1 MPAASPDLRAEL
13 NGAEEDGP
21 EHDARIFGEVTD
33 LFLSNVDRLGDSQIA
48 AVDGVLAHL
57 IERVDATTVIQ
68 LSEALST
75 IDRAPRQTIRQLAF
89 HEQPPV
95 AAPVLRRS
103 NCLSEAD
110 LLEIVKSRGQQHLLA
125 ICDRR
130 TLNEVLTDALMRFGD
145 VNVSNALA
153 RNAGARFSECG
164 YATLVGRAERD
175 EGLAEKLGVRL
186 DIPGSLLREL
196 IGKVADVVRAR
207 FLTAARPVMRE
218 KTQNSAAT
226 TAGQR
231 GAARMAIDYTQ
242 AQSEVVA
249 LNRTGKLNDSI
260 VNRFAVRGEYVH
272 VVAALALKADVKV
285 EAIEPLLEP
294 DRVYGL
300 IVACKAARLTWST
313 TTMIVRNRPGCPPS
327 TDREL
332 EQCVAVFESLLLS
345 VAQWTIRFGSDRILA
360 KKNEP
365 AAVASAANG
374 SLNRSA

>member
-1 MPAASPDLRAEL
+1 MPVASPDLRKEL
-13 NGAEEDGP
+13 NGAEESGP

-33 LFLSNVDRLGDSQIA
+33 LFLSNVGRLGDSQIA

-57 IERVDATTVIQ
+57 IARVEAATVIQ

-75 IDRAPRQTIRQLAF
+75 IERAPRQTIRQLAF
-89 HEQPPV
+89 HEQPQV
-95 AAPVLRRS
+95 AAPVLRHS
-103 NCLSEAD
+103 SCLSDAD

-125 ICDRR
+125 ICDRKA
-130 TLNEVLTDALMRFGD
+130 LNEALTDALMRFGD

-153 RNAGARFSECG
+153 RNTGARFSECG

-175 EGLAEKLGVRL
+175 EGLAEKLGVRI

-207 FLTAARPVMRE
+207 FLTAPRPVARQ
-218 KTQNSAAT
+218 KTQNAAA
-226 TAGQR
+226 AGQN
-231 GAARMAIDYTQ
+231 GAARKAIDYTQ
-242 AQSEVVA
+242 AQNEVVA
-249 LNRTGKLNDSI
+249 LNRTGKLSDSL
-260 VNRFAVRGEYVH
+260 VNRFAVRGEYTL

-294 DRVYGL
+294 DLVYGL

-313 TTMIVRNRPGCPPS
+313 TTMIVRNRPNCPPS

-345 VAQWTIRFGSDRILA
+345 VAQWTIRWGSDRLLA
-360 KKNEP
+360 KKSEP
-365 AAVASAANG
+365 AAVAPAAAG
-374 SLNRSA
+374 KQSRSA

>member
-1 MPAASPDLRAEL
+1 MPAASPDLRKEL

-33 LFLSNVDRLGDSQIA
+33 LFLSNVGRLGDSQIA

-57 IERVDATTVIQ
+57 VERVEAATVLQ

-75 IDRAPRQTIRQLAF
+75 IDRAPGQTVRKLAF
-89 HEQPPV
+89 HEQPQV
-95 AAPVLRRS
+95 AAPILRHS
-103 NCLSEAD
+103 SCLSDGD

-125 ICDRR
+125 ICDRKA
-130 TLNEVLTDALMRFGD
+130 LNEALTDALMRFGD

-153 RNAGARFSECG
+153 RNTGARFSECG
-164 YATLVGRAERD
+164 YATLVGRAEKD
-175 EGLAEKLGVRL
+175 EGLAEKLGVRM

-207 FLTAARPVMRE
+207 FLTAPRPVARQ
-218 KTQNSAAT
+218 KAQNAAGAGGNSAA
-226 TAGQR
+226 R
-231 GAARMAIDYTQ
+231 KAIDYTQ
-242 AQSEVVA
+242 AQNEVVT
-249 LNRTGKLNDSI
+249 LNRTGKLNDSL
-260 VNRFAVRGEYVH
+260 VNRFAVRGEYTL

-294 DRVYGL
+294 DLVYGL
-300 IVACKAARLTWST
+300 IVACKAARLSWST
-313 TTMIVRNRPGCPPS
+313 TTMIVRNRPNCPPS

-360 KKNEP
+360 KKNAP
-365 AAVASAANG
+365 AAVAPVAAG
-374 SLNRSA
+374 KQSRSA

>member
-1 MPAASPDLRAEL
+1 MPAASSDLRAEL

-57 IERVDATTVIQ
+57 IERVEATTVIQ
-68 LSEALST
+68 LSEALCT

-89 HEQPPV
+89 HKQPQV

-103 NCLSEAD
+103 SCLSEAD

-125 ICDRR
+125 ICDRK
-130 TLNEVLTDALMRFGD
+130 TLNEALTDALMRFGD

-218 KTQNSAAT
+218 KTQNSAAA
-226 TAGQR
+226 TAGQSSV
-231 GAARMAIDYTQ
+231 ARKAIDYTQ

-249 LNRTGKLNDSI
+249 LNRTGRLNDSI

-300 IVACKAARLTWST
+300 IVACKAARLSWST

-360 KKNEP
+360 KKNER
-365 AAVASAANG
+365 AATAATANPKLSQSA
-374 SLNRSA
+374 

>member
-1 MPAASPDLRAEL
+1 MPAASSDLRKEL

-33 LFLSNVDRLGDSQIA
+33 LFLSNVGRLGDSQIA

-57 IERVDATTVIQ
+57 IARVEAATVIQ
-68 LSEALST
+68 LSEALAS

-89 HEQPPV
+89 HEQPQV
-95 AAPVLRRS
+95 AAPVLRS
-103 NCLSEAD
+103 SSCLSEAD
-110 LLEIVKSRGQQHLLA
+110 LLEIVKSRSQQHLLA
-125 ICDRR
+125 ICDRK
-130 TLNEVLTDALMRFGD
+130 TLNEALTDALMRFGD

-153 RNAGARFSECG
+153 RNTGARFSECG

-175 EGLAEKLGVRL
+175 EGLAEKLGVRV

-207 FLTAARPVMRE
+207 FLTAPRPVARQ
-218 KTQNSAAT
+218 KTQNSAA
-226 TAGQR
+226 AAAAQG
-231 GAARMAIDYTQ
+231 GAACKAIDYTQ

-249 LNRTGKLNDSI
+249 LNRTGKLNDSL
-260 VNRFAVRGEYVH
+260 VNRFAVRGEYVL

-300 IVACKAARLTWST
+300 IVACKAARLSWST
-313 TTMIVRNRPGCPPS
+313 TTMIVRNRPNCPPS

-365 AAVASAANG
+365 AAAPTAGKKVSQPA
-374 SLNRSA
+374 

>member
-1 MPAASPDLRAEL
+1 MPAASSDLRKEL

-33 LFLSNVDRLGDSQIA
+33 LFLSNVGRLGDSQIA

-57 IERVDATTVIQ
+57 IARVEAATVIQ
-68 LSEALST
+68 LSEALSA
-75 IDRAPRQTIRQLAF
+75 IDRAPRQTVRQLAF
-89 HEQPPV
+89 HEQPQV
-95 AAPVLRRS
+95 AAPVLRHS
-103 NCLSEAD
+103 VCLSDAD

-125 ICDRR
+125 ICDRKV
-130 TLNEVLTDALMRFGD
+130 LNEALTDALMRFGD

-153 RNAGARFSECG
+153 RNTGARFSECG

-207 FLTAARPVMRE
+207 FLTAQRPVARQ
-218 KTQNSAAT
+218 KAQNAGTT
-226 TAGQR
+226 TAGQN
-231 GAARMAIDYTQ
+231 GPARKAIDYTQ

-249 LNRTGKLNDSI
+249 LNRTGKLGDSL
-260 VNRFAVRGEYVH
+260 VNRFAVRGEYTH

-300 IVACKAARLTWST
+300 IVACKAARLSWST
-313 TTMIVRNRPGCPPS
+313 TTMIVRNRPNCPPS

-365 AAVASAANG
+365 AVAPLAGKKVSQPA
-374 SLNRSA
+374 

>member
-1 MPAASPDLRAEL
+1 MPAATSDLRKEL

-33 LFLSNVDRLGDSQIA
+33 LFLSNVGRLGDSQIA

-57 IERVDATTVIQ
+57 IARVDATTVIQ
-68 LSEALST
+68 LSEALAT

-89 HEQPPV
+89 HDRPQV
-95 AAPVLRRS
+95 AAPVLRSS
-103 NCLSEAD
+103 NCLSDAD

-125 ICDRR
+125 ICDRKA
-130 TLNEVLTDALMRFGD
+130 LNEALTDALMRFGD

-153 RNAGARFSECG
+153 RNTGARFSECG

-175 EGLAEKLGVRL
+175 EVLAEKLGVRL

-207 FLTAARPVMRE
+207 FLTASRPVARE
-218 KTQNSAAT
+218 KAQNSAA
-226 TAGQR
+226 
-231 GAARMAIDYTQ
+231 AAAAQGGVARKAIDYTQ

-260 VNRFAVRGEYVH
+260 VNRFAVRGEYTH

-313 TTMIVRNRPGCPPS
+313 TTMIVRNRPNCPPS

-360 KKNEP
+360 KKNDRAATAKLSQP
-365 AAVASAANG
+365 A
-374 SLNRSA
+374 

>member
-1 MPAASPDLRAEL
+1 MPAASPDLRKEL

-33 LFLSNVDRLGDSQIA
+33 LFLSNVGRLGDSQIA

-57 IERVDATTVIQ
+57 VERVEAATVTQ

-75 IDRAPRQTIRQLAF
+75 IDRAPRQTIRKLAF
-89 HEQPPV
+89 HEQPQV
-95 AAPVLRRS
+95 AAPILRQS
-103 NCLSEAD
+103 SCLSDAD
-110 LLEIVKSRGQQHLLA
+110 LLEIVKSRGQQHMLA
-125 ICDRR
+125 ICDRKA
-130 TLNEVLTDALMRFGD
+130 LNEALTDALMRFGD

-153 RNAGARFSECG
+153 RNTGARFSECG

-175 EGLAEKLGVRL
+175 EGLAEKLGVRV

-207 FLTAARPVMRE
+207 FLTAPRPVARQ
-218 KTQNSAAT
+218 KTQNSAA
-226 TAGQR
+226 AAAAQG
-231 GAARMAIDYTQ
+231 GAARKAIDYTQ

-249 LNRTGKLNDSI
+249 LNRTGKLNDSL
-260 VNRFAVRGEYVH
+260 VNRFAVRGEYVL

-313 TTMIVRNRPGCPPS
+313 TTMIVRNRPNCPPS

-365 AAVASAANG
+365 AAAPTAGKKMSQPA
-374 SLNRSA
+374 

>member
-1 MPAASPDLRAEL
+1 MPAASPDLRKEL

-33 LFLSNVDRLGDSQIA
+33 LFLSNVGRLGDSQIA

-57 IERVDATTVIQ
+57 VERVEAATVTQ

-75 IDRAPRQTIRQLAF
+75 IDRAPRQTIRKLAF
-89 HEQPPV
+89 HEQAQV
-95 AAPVLRRS
+95 AAPILRQS
-103 NCLSEAD
+103 SCLSDAD
-110 LLEIVKSRGQQHLLA
+110 LLEIVKSRGQQHMLA
-125 ICDRR
+125 ICDRKA
-130 TLNEVLTDALMRFGD
+130 LNEALTDALMRFGD

-153 RNAGARFSECG
+153 RNTGARFSECG
-164 YATLVGRAERD
+164 YATLVGRAEKD
-175 EGLAEKLGVRL
+175 EGLAEKLGVRV

-207 FLTAARPVMRE
+207 FLTAPRPVARQ
-218 KTQNSAAT
+218 KAQNSAA
-226 TAGQR
+226 AAAAQG
-231 GAARMAIDYTQ
+231 GAARKAIDYTQ

-249 LNRTGKLNDSI
+249 LNRTGKLNDSL
-260 VNRFAVRGEYVH
+260 VNRFAVRGEYVL

-300 IVACKAARLTWST
+300 IVACKAARLSWST
-313 TTMIVRNRPGCPPS
+313 TTMIVRNRPNCPPS

-365 AAVASAANG
+365 AAAPTAGKKVSQPA
-374 SLNRSA
+374 

>member
-1 MPAASPDLRAEL
+1 MPAASPDLRKEL

-33 LFLSNVDRLGDSQIA
+33 LFLSNVGRLGDSQIA

-57 IERVDATTVIQ
+57 IARVDATTVIQ

-75 IDRAPRQTIRQLAF
+75 IDRAPRQTIRQLAS
-89 HEQPPV
+89 HEQPQV
-95 AAPVLRRS
+95 AAPVLRSS
-103 NCLSEAD
+103 NCLSDVD

-125 ICDRR
+125 ICDRK
-130 TLNEVLTDALMRFGD
+130 TLNEALTDALMRFGD

-153 RNAGARFSECG
+153 RNSGARFSECG

-207 FLTAARPVMRE
+207 FLTAQRPVARQ
-218 KTQNSAAT
+218 KAQNVGAA
-226 TAGQR
+226 TAGQS
-231 GAARMAIDYTQ
+231 GPARKAIDYTQ

-249 LNRTGKLNDSI
+249 LNRTGKLGDSL
-260 VNRFAVRGEYVH
+260 VNRFAVRGEYTH

-300 IVACKAARLTWST
+300 IVACKAARLSWST
-313 TTMIVRNRPGCPPS
+313 TTMIVRNRPNCPPS

-345 VAQWTIRFGSDRILA
+345 VAQWTIRWGSDRILA

-365 AAVASAANG
+365 AAAPKASKKVGQPA
-374 SLNRSA
+374 

>member
-1 MPAASPDLRAEL
+1 MPAASPDLRKEL

-57 IERVDATTVIQ
+57 VERVEAATVIQ

-75 IDRAPRQTIRQLAF
+75 INRAPHQTIRKLAF
-89 HEQPPV
+89 HEQPQV
-95 AAPVLRRS
+95 AAPVLRGS

-125 ICDRR
+125 ICGRKV
-130 TLNEVLTDALMRFGD
+130 LNEALTDALMRFGD
-145 VNVSNALA
+145 VSVSNALA
-153 RNAGARFSECG
+153 HNSGARFSECG

-207 FLTAARPVMRE
+207 FLTAPRPVVRD
-218 KTQNSAAT
+218 KTQNSAAA
-226 TAGQR
+226 TAAQG
-231 GAARMAIDYTQ
+231 GAPRKAIDYTQ
-242 AQSEVVA
+242 VQSELVA

-313 TTMIVRNRPGCPPS
+313 TTMIVRNRPNCPPS

-365 AAVASAANG
+365 VAAPTNKKVSQPA
-374 SLNRSA
+374 

>member
-1 MPAASPDLRAEL
+1 MPAASPDLRKEL

-57 IERVDATTVIQ
+57 IARVEATTVIQ
-68 LSEALST
+68 LSEALAT
-75 IDRAPRQTIRQLAF
+75 INRAPIQTIRKLAF
-89 HEQPPV
+89 HEQPQV
-95 AAPVLRRS
+95 AAPVLRS
-103 NCLSEAD
+103 SSCLAEAD
-110 LLEIVKSRGQQHLLA
+110 LLEIVKSRSQQHLLA
-125 ICDRR
+125 ICDRKA
-130 TLNEVLTDALMRFGD
+130 LNEALTDALMRFGD
-145 VNVSNALA
+145 VHVSNALA
-153 RNAGARFSECG
+153 RNTGARFSECG

-207 FLTAARPVMRE
+207 FLTAQRPVARQ
-218 KTQNSAAT
+218 KAQNAGAV
-226 TAGQR
+226 TAGQS
-231 GAARMAIDYTQ
+231 GPARKAIDYTH

-249 LNRTGKLNDSI
+249 LNRTGKLGDSL
-260 VNRFAVRGEYVH
+260 VNRFAVRGEYVL

-313 TTMIVRNRPGCPPS
+313 TTMIVRNRPNCPPS

-365 AAVASAANG
+365 AAAPTAGKKVSQPA
-374 SLNRSA
+374 

>member
-1 MPAASPDLRAEL
+1 MPAASSDLRKEL

-57 IERVDATTVIQ
+57 VERVEAATVIQ
-68 LSEALST
+68 LSEALAS
-75 IDRAPRQTIRQLAF
+75 IDRAPGQTIRKLAF
-89 HEQPPV
+89 HEQPQV
-95 AAPVLRRS
+95 AAPVLRS
-103 NCLSEAD
+103 SSCLSDTD
-110 LLEIVKSRGQQHLLA
+110 LLEIIKSRGQQHLLA
-125 ICDRR
+125 ICGRKAL
-130 TLNEVLTDALMRFGD
+130 TEALTDALMRFGD

-153 RNAGARFSECG
+153 HNPGARFSECG

-196 IGKVADVVRAR
+196 IDKVADVVRAR
-207 FLTAARPVMRE
+207 FLTASRPVVRA
-218 KTQNSAAT
+218 KTQNSAAAA
-226 TAGQR
+226 AGQNAPR
-231 GAARMAIDYTQ
+231 KAIDYTQ

-313 TTMIVRNRPGCPPS
+313 TTMIVRNRPNCPPS

-332 EQCVAVFESLLLS
+332 EQCVVVFESLLLS
-345 VAQWTIRFGSDRILA
+345 VAQWTIRWGSDRILA
-360 KKNEP
+360 KTNEP
-365 AAVASAANG
+365 AAAPTAGKKVSQPA
-374 SLNRSA
+374 

>member
-1 MPAASPDLRAEL
+1 MPAASSDLRKEL
-13 NGAEEDGP
+13 NGAEESGP

-33 LFLSNVDRLGDSQIA
+33 LFLSNVGRLGDSQIA

-57 IERVDATTVIQ
+57 VARVEAATVIQ

-75 IDRAPRQTIRQLAF
+75 IERAPRQTIRQLAF
-89 HEQPPV
+89 HEQPQV
-95 AAPVLRRS
+95 AAPVLRS
-103 NCLSEAD
+103 SSCVSEAD
-110 LLEIVKSRGQQHLLA
+110 LLEIVKSRSQQHLLA
-125 ICDRR
+125 ICDRK
-130 TLNEVLTDALMRFGD
+130 TLNEALTDALMRFGD

-153 RNAGARFSECG
+153 RNSGARFSECG

-175 EGLAEKLGVRL
+175 EGLAEKLGVRM

-207 FLTAARPVMRE
+207 FLTAPRPVARQ
-218 KTQNSAAT
+218 KAQNSAA
-226 TAGQR
+226 AV
-231 GAARMAIDYTQ
+231 AAQGGVARKAIDYTQ

-249 LNRTGKLNDSI
+249 LNRTGKLSDSI
-260 VNRFAVRGEYVH
+260 VNRFAVRGEYTH

-285 EAIEPLLEP
+285 EAIEPLLEA

-313 TTMIVRNRPGCPPS
+313 TTMIVRNRPNCPPS

-345 VAQWTIRFGSDRILA
+345 VAQWTIRWGSDRILA
-360 KKNEP
+360 RKNEP
-365 AAVASAANG
+365 AAAPTAGKKVSQPA
-374 SLNRSA
+374 

>member
-1 MPAASPDLRAEL
+1 MPAASPDLRKEL

-33 LFLSNVDRLGDSQIA
+33 LFLSNVGRLGDSQIA
-48 AVDGVLAHL
+48 AVDGVLAQL
-57 IERVDATTVIQ
+57 VGRVDAATLIQ
-68 LSEALST
+68 LSEALSI
-75 IDRAPRQTIRQLAF
+75 IDRAPVRTVRNLAL
-89 HEQPPV
+89 HEQPQV
-95 AAPVLRRS
+95 AAPVLRS
-103 NCLSEAD
+103 SVCLTEAD
-110 LLEIVKSRGQQHLLA
+110 LLEVVKSRSQQHLLA
-125 ICDRR
+125 ICDRKA
-130 TLNEVLTDALMRFGD
+130 LNEALTDALLRFGD
-145 VNVSNALA
+145 VSVSNALA
-153 RNAGARFSECG
+153 RNTGARFSECG
-164 YATLVGRAERD
+164 YATLVGRAEKD
-175 EGLAEKLGVRL
+175 EGLAEKLGVRV

-207 FLTAARPVMRE
+207 FLTAPRPVARQ
-218 KTQNSAAT
+218 KAQNSAA
-226 TAGQR
+226 AAAAQG
-231 GAARMAIDYTQ
+231 GAARKAIDYTQ

-249 LNRTGKLNDSI
+249 LNRTGKLNDSL
-260 VNRFAVRGEYVH
+260 VNRFAVRGEYVL

-313 TTMIVRNRPGCPPS
+313 TTMIVRNRPNCPPS

-365 AAVASAANG
+365 AAAPTAGKKVSQPA
-374 SLNRSA
+374 

>member
-1 MPAASPDLRAEL
+1 MPAASPDLRKEL

-57 IERVDATTVIQ
+57 VERVEAATVIQ

-75 IDRAPRQTIRQLAF
+75 IKRAPRQTIRKLAF
-89 HEQPPV
+89 HEQPQV
-95 AAPVLRRS
+95 AAPVLKSS

-125 ICDRR
+125 ICGRKV
-130 TLNEVLTDALMRFGD
+130 LNEALTDALMRFGD

-153 RNAGARFSECG
+153 HNSGARFSECG

-207 FLTAARPVMRE
+207 FLTAPRPVVRD
-218 KTQNSAAT
+218 KTQNSAAA
-226 TAGQR
+226 TAAQS
-231 GAARMAIDYTQ
+231 GAPRKAIDYTQ
-242 AQSEVVA
+242 VQSELVA
-249 LNRTGKLNDSI
+249 LNRTGKLNDSV
-260 VNRFAVRGEYVH
+260 VNRFAVRGEYTH

-300 IVACKAARLTWST
+300 IVACKAARLSWST
-313 TTMIVRNRPGCPPS
+313 TTMIVRNRPNCPPS

-365 AAVASAANG
+365 VAAPTANRNV
-374 SLNRSA
+374 SQPA

>member
-1 MPAASPDLRAEL
+1 MPVASPDLRKEL

-33 LFLSNVDRLGDSQIA
+33 LFLSNVGRLGDSQIA

-57 IERVDATTVIQ
+57 VERVEAATVIQ

-75 IDRAPRQTIRQLAF
+75 IDRAPGQTVRKLAF
-89 HEQPPV
+89 HEQPQV
-95 AAPVLRRS
+95 AAPILRHS
-103 NCLSEAD
+103 SCLSDAD

-125 ICDRR
+125 ICDRKA
-130 TLNEVLTDALMRFGD
+130 LNEALTDALMRFGD

-153 RNAGARFSECG
+153 RNTGARFSECG

-175 EGLAEKLGVRL
+175 EGLAEKLGVRI

-207 FLTAARPVMRE
+207 FLTAPRPVARQ
-218 KTQNSAAT
+218 KTQNAAA
-226 TAGQR
+226 AGQN
-231 GAARMAIDYTQ
+231 GAARKAIDYTQ
-242 AQSEVVA
+242 AQNEVVA
-249 LNRTGKLNDSI
+249 LNRTGKLSDSL
-260 VNRFAVRGEYVH
+260 VNRFAVRGEYTL

-294 DRVYGL
+294 DLVYGL

-313 TTMIVRNRPGCPPS
+313 TTMIVRNRPNCPPS

-345 VAQWTIRFGSDRILA
+345 VAQWTIRWGSDRLLA
-360 KKNEP
+360 KKSEP
-365 AAVASAANG
+365 AAVAPAAAG
-374 SLNRSA
+374 KQSRSA

>member
-1 MPAASPDLRAEL
+1 MPAASPDLRKEL

-33 LFLSNVDRLGDSQIA
+33 LFLSNVGRLGDSQIA

-57 IERVDATTVIQ
+57 VARVEAATVIQ
-68 LSEALST
+68 LSEALVHHRPGPAPDDPPACVPRT
-75 IDRAPRQTIRQLAF
+75 AAGGRAGS
-89 HEQPPV
+89 EN
-95 AAPVLRRS
+95 S
-103 NCLSEAD
+103 SCLSDAD

-125 ICDRR
+125 ICDRKA
-130 TLNEVLTDALMRFGD
+130 LNEALTDALMRFGD

-207 FLTAARPVMRE
+207 FLTAPRPVARG
-218 KTQNSAAT
+218 KTQNSAAAA
-226 TAGQR
+226 AGQS
-231 GAARMAIDYTQ
+231 GAARKAIDYTQ

-260 VNRFAVRGEYVH
+260 VNRFAVRGEYTH

-313 TTMIVRNRPGCPPS
+313 TTMIVRNRPNCPPS

-345 VAQWTIRFGSDRILA
+345 VAQWTIRWGSDRILA

-365 AAVASAANG
+365 AAAPTAGKKVSQPA
-374 SLNRSA
+374 